1 MFDGGLLLSGASF
14 RARFDT
20 GLVALSII
28 YACVLLSLR
37 WREAHVRAEVLK
49 CLCFDLLLQ
58 GAPTVPP
65 PKHAERWR
73 FHVFFWPKNVTVRRP
88 FFPTVG
94 RARINVS

>member
-1 MFDGGLLLSGASF
+1 MFDGGLLLLSGASF

-37 WREAHVRAEVLK
+37 WREAHVRAEVLN

-65 PKHAERWR
+65 PNMRRDGGFMFFFGPKMLR
-73 FHVFFWPKNVTVRRP
+73 FA
-88 FFPTVG
+88 G
-94 RARINVS
+94 RFSPLVAGDR